1 MMDGGPLARL
11 AGQGVSIWLDTI
23 SRDRLAAG
31 GLARLVDGRHVT
43 GVTSN
48 PWQGQCLTRHAYYGC
63 D

>member
-1 MMDGGPLARL
+1 MGRVTQKVAR
-11 AGQGVSIWLDTI
+11 VMVI

-48 PWQGQCLTRHAYYGC
+48 PWQEQCLTRHAYYGY